1 MGRGFSNDDPFARRV
16 AIGNAHLDFTS
27 LIDIL
32 FLLLIFF
39 MYSAAVAIEQDVDTP
54 AARQS
59 DQTNPSDMTV
69 VTILTSDVAGATP
82 LFVLGNGKGEK
93 GNIEAVKNYIAD
105 GKRAGHSQVMIKA
118 ERLVHHRFVN
128 EVAKLVT
135 KLDAGSVLIAVK
147 ESP

>member
-1 MGRGFSNDDPFARRV
+1 MARGFADDDPFAKRTSV
-16 AIGNAHLDFTS
+16 GNAHLDFTS

-39 MYSAAVAIEQDVDTP
+39 MYTAAVAIEQQVDTP

-59 DQTNPSDMTV
+59 DETNPTDMTV
-69 VTILTSDVAGATP
+69 VTILASDVTGAIP
-82 LFVLGNGKGEK
+82 QYVLGNGKGEK
-93 GNIEAVKNYIAD
+93 GSIEDVKRLIAD
-105 GKRAGHSQVMIKA
+105 GKRAGRSQVMIKA
-118 ERLVHHRFVN
+118 ERTVPHRYVN

-135 KLDAGSVLIAVK
+135 KLDAGNVLIAVK